1 MSGNVPDALAPR
13 SCHARD
19 LSALIG
25 LLAVIEGELMAGEF
39 SRHLSGRIRDR
50 LERVELLEPGG
61 TEPDLR
67 QSINDLNHRLR
78 YALGEYNEPPGPL
91 AVPE

>member
-1 MSGNVPDALAPR
+1 MSANVPDALAPR

-25 LLAVIEGELMAGEF
+25 LLAVLEGDLMAGEV
-39 SRHLSGRIRDR
+39 SGHLSDRIRDR
-50 LERVELLEPGG
+50 LEREELLERGG
-61 TEPDLR
+61 TERELR
-67 QSINDLNHRLR
+67 QSINDLNQRLR
-78 YALGEYNEPPGPL
+78 YALGEYDQPPRPL